1 MANKVPAVGR
11 LSLSP
16 MLNEKGRVI
25 GDFTISRYAEDK
37 FLLVC
42 SLAAESYYLRWFERH
57 MPADGVIARGAPS
70 AVGEDE
76 RRFLERGG
84 ANDAAIYVAR
94 RAEPLQ
100 ERQHSG
106 ARWWHRHLLP
116 ARHLVRP
123 LHWTRTT
130 PPPPAPPPPPPLPP
144 PASPPLTPSPRTAGG
159 HGPASAGPVR
169 PQPGGCGRGSCA
181 AEKGRAAAGY
191 QSGGGDRALG

>member
-1 MANKVPAVGR
+1 MGRRERTRRREARRCKGSEGVGR
-11 LSLSP
+11 VESGTKIKKLSP
-16 MLNEKGRVI
+16 V
-25 GDFTISRYAEDK
+25 FTRTGANTTSPHPPRLQKQRAK
-37 FLLVC
+37 LRRQVC
-42 SLAAESYYLRWFERH
+42 SALHQRQHCRAASPVPTARCRCRPRSPGGPRGH
-57 MPADGVIARGAPS
+57 RGAPS

-130 PPPPAPPPPPPLPP
+130 PPPPAPPSPPPPW
-144 PASPPLTPSPRTAGG
+144 G
-159 HGPASAGPVR
+159 VVN
-169 PQPGGCGRGSCA
+169 
-181 AEKGRAAAGY
+181 
-191 QSGGGDRALG
+191 